1 MPRRSLGLAEVRTQ
15 DQVQVQDQDQDQDQ
29 VQVQVQRVR
38 LTPMTVHG
46 VSQILGMSM

>member
-15 DQVQVQDQDQDQDQ
+15 DQVQVQVQDQ
-29 VQVQVQRVR
+29 VQDQVQRVR